1 LRVLLDTHALLW
13 WLDGD
18 KRLPSLVRRLLGNP
32 ATEVLVSAASA
43 WEITTKARLGK
54 LPGALEVAAN
64 VAAAVVSQGFIA
76 LPISI
81 AHAQRAGDLPGPHR
95 DPFDRMLIAQAQI
108 EGIALVS
115 NERPFEAYGI
125 RRIWSVP
132 LART

>member
-1 LRVLLDTHALLW
+1 MRIMLDTHTLLW

-18 KRLPSLVRRLLGNP
+18 KRLPLSARRLL
-32 ATEVLVSAASA
+32 ARSDIEVLVSAASA

-54 LPGALEVAAN
+54 LPGALAVAAD

-81 AHAQRAGDLPGPHR
+81 QHAQRAGDLPGPHR

-108 EGIALVS
+108 EGTPLVT
-115 NERPFEAYGI
+115 NERAFEAYGI
-125 RRIWSVP
+125 QRIWNSMPAGV
-132 LART
+132 